1 MNDVARSY
9 AVLKIPATA
18 TPESVKQAYRKL
30 AKLWHPDRYIN
41 DPILR
46 AKAEAEIK
54 KINQAYA
61 VIKAD
66 WDSKQSNSG
75 FLRNSASYSSPQKSP
90 TKVAKTQN
98 TPEFYY
104 HQGMSDLESK
114 NYNAALNSFA
124 QAIKLNP
131 NYLEAYQCRG
141 FILSKLG
148 YDLRAEAEFKKAN
161 QIKLRNRVARSYSQ
175 NPYVKTNTNVR
186 PKSNV
191 LIEPWHTLTV
201 LAQPIEYLAIGYD
214 GQIAAASGRDINLWQ
229 ADTRKKIGRLEGHTD
244 WVSCLTISH
253 SGRTLISGSQDK
265 TIRFWDLEAQKIIRT
280 FGGYFD
286 GHLCKVV
293 GLALSQDDRVLV
305 SGGVDNSLK
314 IWDMNRGMETH
325 HISIS
330 HPTTCLAISPDGQLF
345 AAGSLTSE
353 LQISSTKT
361 GKAVRQIDSQ
371 AGISS
376 LAFSPDGNL
385 LAVGGVDGAIALWDI
400 TTGQK
405 IYTLAGQSDRI
416 SQVIFD
422 FDGKT
427 LISSSWDRTI
437 KIWKL
442 STAEELASVEAHAA
456 KIYSMAIS
464 VDRRTIASGSED
476 GTVKLWRCNL

>member
-9 AVLKIPATA
+9 AVLKISVTA
-18 TPESVKQAYRKL
+18 SPQSVKQAYRKL
-30 AKLWHPDRYIN
+30 AKIWHPDRYIN
-41 DPILR
+41 NPILR

-66 WDSKQSNSG
+66 WNKHSNSE
-75 FLRNSASYSSPQKSP
+75 FLRNSVSSSFPPQRSSA
-90 TKVAKTQN
+90 KVAKTQN

-104 HQGMSDLESK
+104 QQGMSYLESQD
-114 NYNAALNSFA
+114 YNAALNSFA
-124 QAIKLNP
+124 RAIKLNP

-161 QIKLRNRVARSYSQ
+161 QIKLRNRVAQSYARSSHPQ
-175 NPYVKTNTNVR
+175 TKVR
-186 PKSNV
+186 PKINIP
-191 LIEPWHTLTV
+191 LEPWHTLTV
-201 LAQPIEYLAIGYD
+201 LAQPIQYLAIGYD
-214 GQIAAASGRDINLWQ
+214 GVIAAANGREINLWQ
-229 ADTRKKIGRLEGHTD
+229 ADNKKKIGTLEGHTGQ
-244 WVSCLTISH
+244 VTCLAVSH
-253 SGRTLISGSQDK
+253 SGRILISGSQDK
-265 TIRFWDLEAQKIIRT
+265 TIRFWDLETQKIIRT

-286 GHLCKVV
+286 GHLSKVV
-293 GLALSQDDRVLV
+293 SLALSQDDRTLV
-305 SGGVDNSLK
+305 SGGADNSLR
-314 IWDMNRGMETH
+314 IWNMNRGMETH
-325 HISIS
+325 HISTS
-330 HPTTCLAISPDGQLF
+330 HPATCLALSPDGQLF
-345 AAGSLTSE
+345 AAGSLASD
-353 LQISSTKT
+353 LQISGTKI
-361 GKAVRQIDSQ
+361 GKAIRQIDSQ
-371 AGISS
+371 SGISS

-385 LAVGGVDGAIALWDI
+385 LATGGVDGAIKLWDI

-416 SQVIFD
+416 SQVIFAY
-422 FDGKT
+422 DGKT

-442 STAEELASVEAHAA
+442 STAEELTCVEAHTS
-456 KIYSMAIS
+456 KICSMEIS